1 MDVYKYMW
9 TYIYI
14 LTCSKILTDSF
25 RNTHTTHNTGREEWV
40 LISDLNLYTHTHT
53 HTHTQQAGREE
64 WVLIS
69 DLNLLRWNYMFCTR
83 QFWVDLLGIIP
94 WQVCMFM
101 FVDVHARTRFEIL
114 ELYMNICVHLYARA
128 NTHTHLHT
136 HINMHTVSCLGCI
149 MFICGLSTTKKI
161 HRVNAQ

>member
-94 WQVCMFM
+94 WQVCVFM
-101 FVDVHARTRFEIL
+101 FLVCGCT
-114 ELYMNICVHLYARA
+114 RA
-128 NTHTHLHT
+128 NSFRDSIIIYEYMGAFICARTHTHTRLHT
-136 HINMHTVSCLGCI
+136 HT
-149 MFICGLSTTKKI
+149 
-161 HRVNAQ
+161 